1 MSKIFIKDYHN
12 ENNNQYL
19 FLNFENQV
27 YEKEK
32 RPIRLSA
39 ISKNLQVPAKWINNT
54 IKWHWIYTFRYLD
67 KDDGFVSFEFDYND
81 KFLHK
86 I

>member
-1 MSKIFIKDYHN
+1 MVTLHKIN
-12 ENNNQYL
+12 LN
-19 FLNFENQV
+19 LNFETQTSPSG
-27 YEKEK
+27 

-39 ISKNLQVPAKWINNT
+39 ISKNLQVPVKWID
-54 IKWHWIYTFRYLD
+54 KVLKYHWIYTFIYLD
-67 KDDGFVSFEFDYND
+67 EQGGLVSFEYDYND

>member
-39 ISKNLQVPAKWINNT
+39 ISKNLQVPAKWID
-54 IKWHWIYTFRYLD
+54 KVLKYHWIYTFRYLD
-67 KDDGFVSFEFDYND
+67 KQDGFVSFEFDYND

>member
-1 MSKIFIKDYHN
+1 MNTISLNKIKLN
-12 ENNNQYL
+12 
-19 FLNFENQV
+19 LNFETQISPSG
-27 YEKEK
+27 

-39 ISKNLQVPAKWINNT
+39 ISKNLQVPEKWINNT

-67 KDDGFVSFEFDYND
+67 KEDGFVSFEFDYND

-86 I
+86 L